1 VYNCRNQWELRVQL
15 ARSEG
20 EGPVGDG
27 AVDKVYG
34 FVGKFRQ
41 YLHEALGRNS
51 YDGLGSDL
59 IANVHFGMAYNNA
72 FWDGEEFAA
81 GDGDGSVFTSFASSL
96 DVVAHELGHGV
107 VQTTAGL
114 QYYSQSGALNE
125 HFADVFGPV
134 VTQLDNDQD
143 SHNVDWLIGD
153 EIMGPAVPP
162 GETLRSMA
170 APGLAYNNPIM
181 GQDPQPDHMNN
192 YFGGP
197 ADNQGVHINSGIF
210 NKAFTWPPEKS
221 GPTRPPLS
229 GTRRCKTSGLLR
241 ASITPSP
248 PLRTPPIPR

>member
-1 VYNCRNQWELRVQL
+1 MTIQQSEEFREARRLSTAQKATISQMLKLQKAAEVMPPGEAKRYVYNCRNQWELRVQL

-20 EGPVGDG
+20 EGPVGDE
-27 AVDKVYG
+27 AVDKVHD

-125 HFADVFGPV
+125 HFADIFGAV

-143 SHNVDWLIGD
+143 SHNADWLIGD

-162 GETLRSMA
+162 GEALRSMA

-181 GQDPQPDHMNN
+181 GQDP
-192 YFGGP
+192 P
-197 ADNQGVHINSGIF
+197 A
-210 NKAFTWPPEKS
+210 
-221 GPTRPPLS
+221 RPHEQ
-229 GTRRCKTSGLLR
+229 LLR
-241 ASITPSP
+241 RSRRQPGSAYQ
-248 PLRTPPIPR
+248 